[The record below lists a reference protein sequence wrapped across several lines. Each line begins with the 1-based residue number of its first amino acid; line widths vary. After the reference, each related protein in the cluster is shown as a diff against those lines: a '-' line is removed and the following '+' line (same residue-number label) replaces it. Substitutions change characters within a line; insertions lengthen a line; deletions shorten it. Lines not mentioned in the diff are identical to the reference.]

1 MKLKQCDG
9 CKKYVTIYKN
19 QTVDG
24 IRYKLCK
31 NCAMAKTIK
40 LNPSKVQIKKRSDAK
55 KLDDQLYAIRNR
67 TYLKEHERCEINT
80 ASCTSIA
87 TEVHHT
93 AYRTGTNYLDTT
105 TWKASCRACHQWVH
119 ANPKEARELGFLI

>member
-9 CKKYVTIYKN
+9 CKKYTPIFKN

-24 IRYKLCK
+24 VRYKLCK
-31 NCAMAKTIK
+31 SCATRES
-40 LNPSKVQIKKRSDAK
+40 LTLRPSVSQIKKRSDAK
-55 KLDDQLYAIRNR
+55 RIEDQLYSIRNK
-67 TYLKEHERCEINT
+67 TYLKQHERCEINT
-80 ASCTSIA
+80 ASCTSVA

-93 AYRTGTNYLDTT
+93 AYRTGTNYLDTA

-119 ANPKEARELGFLI
+119 SHPKEARELGFLI

>member
-1 MKLKQCDG
+1 VKLKQCDG
-9 CKKYVTIYKN
+9 CKKYVPIYKN

-31 NCAMAKTIK
+31 YCATTSAVK
-40 LNPSKVQIKKRSDAK
+40 LKPSTHQIKKRSDK
-55 KLDDQLYAIRNR
+55 KKTDDALYTILNR
-67 TYLKEHERCEINT
+67 KYLKDHERCEINT
-80 ASCTSIA
+80 ASCTSVA

-93 AYRTGTNYLDTT
+93 AYRTGTNYLDTN

-119 ANPKEARELGFLI
+119 SNPKEARDLGFLI